1 MNALSIALDSIW
13 THRLRS
19 ALTALGIV
27 IGVFAV
33 VTLTTL
39 GSGVRS
45 YVTNQFKSF
54 GATLVTITPA
64 MPGAA
69 AKHQPGR
76 FQGPPQN
83 IPSTLTVGDA
93 NAILGRH
100 SPAIARVV
108 PVAILPIPV
117 SAARGGSSGLSVL
130 GTDQAYFSA
139 EQLAF
144 SSGKFTGNGI
154 VLGQAAA
161 TALFPHVNNPKG
173 RTLYLGK
180 TVLTVSGVLKSTTGL
195 TNAANHTVFMPVASG
210 LKLAGLN
217 NISEI
222 VVQAKSNQTV
232 NQAATTVTQVL
243 NQRHPVHNFAVT
255 KDSQMLTT
263 INNTL
268 STITVFLSG
277 LAAISL
283 LVGGIGIMNIMLV
296 TVTERFKEIGIRKA
310 LGARDGDILIQF
322 LAESVLLALLGG
334 AVGVALSAIASHLIG
349 KIAGFPAGLTIGSV
363 GLATGFSLLVGV
375 VFGVLPAL
383 RASRLMPADA
393 LRTE

>member
-1 MNALSIALDSIW
+1 MNALGIALDSIW

-33 VTLTTL
+33 VTLTSL
-39 GSGVRS
+39 GAGVRS
-45 YVTNQFKSF
+45 YVTSQFKSF
-54 GATLVTITPA
+54 GATLVTVTPA
-64 MPGAA
+64 MPGATA
-69 AKHQPGR
+69 TGHPGR
-76 FQGPPQN
+76 FHGPPQN
-83 IPSTLTVGDA
+83 VPSTLTVGDV

-100 SPAIARVV
+100 SSAIARVV
-108 PVAILPIPV
+108 PVAVLPLPV
-117 SAARGGSSGLSVL
+117 STTPGGYSGLSVL

-144 SSGKFTGNGI
+144 SSGKFSGNGI
-154 VLGQAAA
+154 VLGHAAAA
-161 TALFPHVNNPKG
+161 TLFPHVGNPTG

-195 TNAANHTVFMPVASG
+195 TNAANQTVFMPVASG
-210 LKLAGLN
+210 LKLADLN
-217 NISEI
+217 NISQI
-222 VVQAKSNQTV
+222 VVQAADNQSV
-232 NQAATTVTQVL
+232 NQAATVLTQVL
-243 NQRHPVHNFAVT
+243 DQRHPVHDFAVT

-296 TVTERFKEIGIRKA
+296 TVTERFKEIGIRKS

-322 LAESVLLALLGG
+322 LAESV
-334 AVGVALSAIASHLIG
+334 
-349 KIAGFPAGLTIGSV
+349 
-363 GLATGFSLLVGV
+363 
-375 VFGVLPAL
+375 
-383 RASRLMPADA
+383 
-393 LRTE
+393 